1 MSGQRRRMARISSVR
16 SALRQIRTKAARV
29 SVRSGL
35 EQSTTGTRMWTRARC
50 AYLG

>member
-29 SVRSGL
+29 SVLSGL